1 MIVSRRRDLAL
12 TELTNPLLSP
22 QGDQVTGPNTAEHCG
37 ENGGQ
42 HMYLDAGAYTD
53 NSAALNMVLSG
64 NTARKWRIKVKGYYH
79 LLLQIRIL

>member
-1 MIVSRRRDLAL
+1 M
-12 TELTNPLLSP
+12 
-22 QGDQVTGPNTAEHCG
+22 TGPNTPEHCG

-64 NTARKWRIKVKGYYH
+64 NTARKWRIKVIIIMYYYRSEYCDH
-79 LLLQIRIL
+79 